1 MSWSKNLRVR
11 SFVFNTKGIDD
22 RVSAEKIRNPTV
34 LDVGF
39 CDATIPSLFPGS
51 NPTHL
56 VDAGNALLGGKGK
69 KAVGFSP
76 HNYYFESENAITKT
90 FRHHGGSER
99 LAANAIPA
107 RIQELFKDHL
117 NSTEAPMILLVYHED
132 ETINYIRNMGV
143 DVSAWR
149 SGLRTLLYSDHL
161 QVRLSFNFFKKT
173 GSRNKCIDYFLE
185 SETRPLPSKEM

>member
-22 RVSAEKIRNPTV
+22 RNSAEKIRNPIA

-39 CDATIPSLFPGS
+39 CDATTPSLLPGS

-56 VDAGNALLGGKGK
+56 VDARNALLGGKDKKK
-69 KAVGFSP
+69 KAVGLFSLY
-76 HNYYFESENAITKT
+76 HYFESDNAITKT
-90 FRHHGGSER
+90 FRHGGSDKI
-99 LAANAIPA
+99 AANAVPA
-107 RIQELFKDHL
+107 RIQELFKNHL
-117 NSTEAPMILLVYHED
+117 NSTEEPMILLVYHEE

-149 SGLRTLLYSDHL
+149 SGLRTLLFPDRL
-161 QVRLSFNFFKKT
+161 QVRLSFRRQDPEMDAQNFFRT
-173 GSRNKCIDYFLE
+173 
-185 SETRPLPSKEM
+185 